1 MDNRFNIK
9 LNFNLPKTLFLEKYN
24 IPSLKNSLNHFNEWF
39 EKIFPIYSR
48 QFSNTINK
56 TKVQNYL
63 KYEFRQHFI
72 SHLKKLLPTTIE
84 FKKPTSL
91 HERRNE
97 TFRHA
102 NHHILTCTDPKCS
115 YLEPVTTKDKE
126 KEDKEKELETENKSN
141 KTQKTNP
148 KPQLIHNSTK
158 LIRNIFDASY
168 NTYPKEIEAWNEPFL
183 DATIFYIKGKHEAT
197 FTKQIPTTVLDE
209 LAAKAE
215 EYTCS
220 ANSVRTNP
228 KRQAFYF
235 YQYLTIYQNTAAE
248 NHNIDKMDKQQAINF
263 LTPKLIDTDFLAR
276 VITYF
281 DCTRNE
287 SPNYSAITKFYK
299 EKALPEA
306 ETILHEKF
314 NIKFEIP
321 TSIAESLF
329 LEQEEQAPFQ

>member
-39 EKIFPIYSR
+39 EKIFFIYSH

-56 TKVQNYL
+56 TKVSNYL
-63 KYEFRQHFI
+63 KYKFRQHFI
-72 SHLKKLLPTTIE
+72 THLKKLLPTSVE

-91 HERRNE
+91 NERRNE

-102 NHHILTCTDPKCS
+102 NYHILTCTDPKCS
-115 YLEPVTTKDKE
+115 YLEPITTKDKKKKSDNE
-126 KEDKEKELETENKSN
+126 KKPNN
-141 KTQKTNP
+141 TQKTNP
-148 KPQLIHNSTK
+148 KPQLVHNSTK
-158 LIRNIFDASY
+158 LIRNIFDTSY
-168 NTYPKEIEAWNEPFL
+168 DTYPKEIEAWNEPFL
-183 DATIFYIKGKHEAT
+183 DASIFYIKGKHEAT

-235 YQYLTIYQNTAAE
+235 YQYLTIYQNTAAQ
-248 NHNIDKMDKQQAINF
+248 NHNINKMDKQQAINF
-263 LTPKLIDTDFLAR
+263 LTPKLINTNFLAH

-281 DCTRNE
+281 DCTHNE
-287 SPNYSAITKFYK
+287 SPNYSTITKFYK